1 MIWIVC
7 ALALLTVGCDRE
19 GEHQLPRVVGRDAG
33 DSGTA
38 VAGNELTVCVDV
50 SHVGD
55 LQRSDLEVI
64 GTGFD
69 ADEGHMIRVVATLGE
84 PNYGLGEVL
93 IQNGAFNLYLPG
105 VLGDYTGL
113 AVHVDRV
120 RNDACDPDEEIL
132 WQITTGPASALGPEI
147 SESNGH
153 AVWEVSP
160 DTLRTFEQA
169 GPCNLNGIFDLTVA
183 LPCAD

>member
-1 MIWIVC
+1 M
-7 ALALLTVGCDRE
+7 GCDRE
-19 GEHQLPRVVGRDAG
+19 DEPARVGGDAH
-33 DSGTA
+33 DSGNADAENGT
-38 VAGNELTVCVDV
+38 TVCVDV
-50 SHVGD
+50 SHVSD
-55 LQRSDLEVI
+55 LQRNDLEVI

-69 ADEGHMIRVVATLGE
+69 ADEGRMIRVVVTLRE
-84 PNYGLGEVL
+84 PNYGLGEAP
-93 IQNGAFNLYLPG
+93 IQDGAFNLYLPG

-132 WQITTGPASALGPEI
+132 WQATTGPASALGPEI
-147 SESNGH
+147 TESNGH
-153 AVWEVSP
+153 AVWEISP